1 MLSNK
6 RFALT
11 KITQVI
17 QKKHTALPP
26 HPYWYIHL
34 YQSDR
39 GLDISLWKRNPVGHP
54 KTSVYLWL
62 KILSSLIMY
71 STIMKYLTLEI
82 QILNIVNILHP
93 YGQNPQNFKK
103 YVNLTKTDHHVLLW
117 CSNPNLA
124 KRTREPLLSHMTCG
138 APHWP
143 ERGAPHSVLPLHRG
157 APHSVLTTSSWC
169 TTQCTHHFI
178 VVHHTVYSPLHRGA
192 PHSVLTTSSR
202 CASRL
207 DMAAVEVVVKVVVY
221 SRTDWLVRWLLLR
234 RRKSPWPATP
244 TSCSST
250 CSTVTSAPTSAP
262 TPLSLPVVAC
272 EVWSAMSHKT

>member
-11 KITQVI
+11 KITQLI

-34 YQSDR
+34 YQSNR
-39 GLDISLWKRNPVGHP
+39 GLDIPLWKRNPVGHP

-71 STIMKYLTLEI
+71 SAIMKYLTLEI
-82 QILNIVNILHP
+82 QILNTVNILHP

-124 KRTREPLLSHMTCG
+124 KRTWEPLLSHMTCG
-138 APHWP
+138 APHGP
-143 ERGAPHSVLPLHRG
+143 ERGAPHN
-157 APHSVLTTSSWC
+157 VLTTSSWC

-178 VVHHTVYSPLHRGA
+178 VVHHTVYSPLHYGA
-192 PHSVLTTSSR
+192 PHSVLATSSW
-202 CASRL
+202 CTTQCTHHFIAVRL
-207 DMAAVEVVVKVVVY
+207 QIRHGRRGGRRQGRGVLAYWLAGALTVATQEEVA
-221 SRTDWLVRWLLLR
+221 L
-234 RRKSPWPATP
+234 
-244 TSCSST
+244 T
-250 CSTVTSAPTSAP
+250 CRPHQ
-262 TPLSLPVVAC
+262 L
-272 EVWSAMSHKT
+272 